1 MGTFAPLSICSKNDF
16 LYRGTYRPR
25 KYVHSGAQ
33 REITKKLRGKLYYI
47 KLVIISAFICIIL
60 K

>member
-1 MGTFAPLSICSKNDF
+1 MGSFAPSSIWSKNDF
-16 LYRGTYRPR
+16 LYGGTYRPR

-33 REITKKLRGKLYYI
+33 REIIKKLRGKLCYI
-47 KLVIISAFICIIL
+47 KSVMTGAFICIIL